1 MAGRKL
7 AGLFSEIKQHAPES
21 GIRRAAK
28 DALEARADSLISL
41 GGGSPIDATKIVVKE
56 LSENFQKTP
65 PPHIAVPTTLS
76 AAEFSHSA
84 GMTDEKLKRKTGVRD
99 LRMVPRLIFLD
110 PEMTLP
116 TPGWLWG
123 STGMRSLDHA
133 VEAVYSPRHQTYV
146 DTLALEAIRL
156 LFGNLKKSIQEPID
170 VKFRLACQ
178 LGAWMSDAGVLSVG
192 TGISHSIGRV
202 IGATWNIPHGI
213 TSCLTLAEV
222 MRLEAKR
229 NPERLVLIARAE
241 GKKIQGVP
249 EEVAMSAADGI
260 ARLVHELGL
269 EKRLRDYGIEK
280 RDFPKIAREAGTSE
294 QADEITGILE
304 RIW

>member
-1 MAGRKL
+1 
-7 AGLFSEIKQHAPES
+7 
-21 GIRRAAK
+21 
-28 DALEARADSLISL
+28 
-41 GGGSPIDATKIVVKE
+41 
-56 LSENFQKTP
+56 
-65 PPHIAVPTTLS
+65 
-76 AAEFSHSA
+76 
-84 GMTDEKLKRKTGVRD
+84 MTDEKLNRKTGIRD

-110 PEMTLP
+110 PELTLP
-116 TPGWLWG
+116 TPGWLWA
-123 STGMRSLDHA
+123 STGLRSLDHA
-133 VEAVYSPRHQTYV
+133 IEAVYSPRHQPYV

-156 LFGNLKKSIQEPID
+156 LFSNLKKSIQEPID
-170 VKFRLACQ
+170 VKLRLECQ

-229 NPERLVLIARAE
+229 NPERLVLIAGAE
-241 GKKIQGVP
+241 GKKTQGVP

-260 ARLVHELGL
+260 AGLVQELRL
-269 EKRLRDYGIEK
+269 EKRLRDYSIEK
-280 RDFPKIAREAGTSE
+280 TDFPKIAREAGTPE
-294 QADEITGILE
+294 QAGEITAILE